1 LSAFSF
7 IFGAI
12 SSLEVYKLLKFAMY
26 KKEKRDLAKDQNNNE
41 STAYIRSFG
50 AINRSNLEEIIEWES
65 INSEWVDSLG
75 PE

>member
-1 LSAFSF
+1 MRKRMLM
-7 IFGAI
+7 I
-12 SSLEVYKLLKFAMY
+12 SSLELLAAIRFAMY

-50 AINRSNLEEIIEWES
+50 AINRSNLDEILDWES
-65 INSEWVDSLG
+65 INTASVDSLG